1 VVRHLS
7 IFNRGSRS
15 NLRCPRRVA
24 LPPKALPSNRYCRVD
39 RASRPLLKSRI
50 LSRHSGLSPHP
61 AIHVLTLLDLDLA
74 PALAE
79 PFPGQEGVEPLAGRQ
94 VLSFYELMELFVVAF
109 FRNEG
114 VSMPVVRAA
123 RQRAQA
129 MFGTDYPFATEAL
142 STDGRGIFA
151 DLPDGKDAAE
161 DRLKVELSKSQVAYR
176 ELVEPFFRM
185 KVDYSGGL
193 ATTYWPLGRQRPVML
208 DAHRAFGQPIIQRS
222 GTPTF
227 VLYSMSQSGEQ
238 LDRIAAWYEVSHDEL
253 NAAIEYEDSL
263 RAAA

>member
-1 VVRHLS
+1 MELGPPQLGTIGTGAYS
-7 IFNRGSRS
+7 
-15 NLRCPRRVA
+15 LREAAR
-24 LPPKALPSNRYCRVD
+24 L
-39 RASRPLLKSRI
+39 
-50 LSRHSGLSPHP
+50 
-61 AIHVLTLLDLDLA
+61 IHVPYGKLRRWATGYWYSAADEERFSEAVVSGDVDEL
-74 PALAE
+74 E
-79 PFPGQEGVEPLAGRQ
+79 ER